1 MNMIKA
7 LLALTLAQA
16 MAGLGPAMASPDD
29 APAASSSSAPVL
41 VSLTEIETLLATQP
55 GAVELAWTAL
65 ARGGLPRIEAIAGDA
80 DQRRVTF
87 LYKAGGEVTAVRL
100 NSVINAPCVTMP
112 VTNFE
117 RDYTLP
123 LHRLGGS
130 TIWALSLDVA
140 RDVQASY
147 SFLVT
152 GPTGTLRVTDPY
164 NPRHLRGRNAEAVLI
179 LDGVGDLSLLLPV
192 APDRLPPV
200 ETRQLTSAALGRD
213 VSLDIHRAAS
223 GNAQSPVLILYDA
236 FNWGSRAPAWEIA
249 HNLARQGRIPPM
261 HVVLIDQLDAG
272 SEQSAYADQARFI
285 ADELLPFLR
294 QEFGFRLARSDVL
307 LGGASRRGL
316 SAVVSGLTRPDAIG
330 AVISL
335 SGSFYW
341 APDGE
346 APEWLARQLG
356 QAPAETPRF
365 QLAAGSLEYITTSTN
380 QGHIMLDT
388 NRNMAAA
395 LTAAGYETGYSIYPG
410 GHDMAA
416 WRLALADALEAL
428 YVPEE

>member
-1 MNMIKA
+1 MDLIAA
-7 LLALTLAQA
+7 LLALSLIL
-16 MAGLGPAMASPDD
+16 AGLAPAKAAPVD
-29 APAASSSSAPVL
+29 APSSAPAL
-41 VSLTEIETLLATQP
+41 ASLAEIETLLTDQP
-55 GAVELAWTAL
+55 GAVEQAWTAL
-65 ARGGLPRIEAIAGDA
+65 ARGGLPRIEPIPGDA
-80 DQRRVTF
+80 QQRRVTF
-87 LYKAGGEVTAVRL
+87 LYKAGGDVTGVRL
-100 NSVINAPCVTMP
+100 NSVINAPHVTMP
-112 VTNFE
+112 VTDFE

-152 GPTGTLRVTDPY
+152 GPTGTLRVSDPH

-179 LDGVGDLSLLLPV
+179 LDGVGDLSPLLPV
-192 APDRLPPV
+192 AADALPPV
-200 ETRQLTSAALGRD
+200 QTRRLNSAALGRD
-213 VSLDIHRAAS
+213 VSLEMHRAAS
-223 GNAQSPVLILYDA
+223 GTDQSPVLILYDA
-236 FNWGSRAPAWEIA
+236 FNWGARAPAWEIV
-249 HNLARQGRIPPM
+249 HNLASKGIIPPM
-261 HVVLIDQLDAG
+261 HVVLIDQLDEA
-272 SEQSAYADQARFI
+272 SAQSAYADQARFV

-294 QEFGFRLARSDVL
+294 QQFGFRLARGDVL

-316 SAVVSGLTRPDAIG
+316 SAVVTGLTRPEAIG

-341 APDGE
+341 APEGE

-356 QAPAETPRF
+356 QAPPKAAAEAPRF

-395 LTAAGYETGYSIYPG
+395 LTAAGYQTGYSIYPG

-428 YVPEE
+428 FQPPE

>member
-1 MNMIKA
+1 MDLIAA
-7 LLALTLAQA
+7 LRTLSLTLSLTLA
-16 MAGLGPAMASPDD
+16 GPAAAAPDAAPPS
-29 APAASSSSAPVL
+29 APARASLA
-41 VSLTEIETLLATQP
+41 EIETLLTGQP
-55 GAVELAWTAL
+55 GAVEQAWTAL
-65 ARGGLPRIEAIAGDA
+65 ARDGLPRIEPVAGDA
-80 DQRRVTF
+80 QQRRVTF
-87 LYKAGGEVTAVRL
+87 LYKAGGDVTGVRL

-112 VTNFE
+112 VTDFE

-130 TIWALSLDVA
+130 TIWTLSLDVA

-152 GPTGTLRVTDPY
+152 GPTGTLRVTDPH

-179 LDGVGDLSLLLPV
+179 LDGVGDLSPLMPV
-192 APDRLPPV
+192 APDVLPPA
-200 ETRQLTSAALGRD
+200 ETRRLTSAALGRD
-213 VSLDIHRAAS
+213 VSLEIHRAAS
-223 GNAQSPVLILYDA
+223 GTDQSPVLILYDA
-236 FNWGSRAPAWEIA
+236 FNWGARAPAWEIV
-249 HNLARQGRIPPM
+249 HNLASKGLIPPM
-261 HVVLIDQLDAG
+261 HVVLIDQLDDA
-272 SEQSAYADQARFI
+272 SAQSAYADQARFV

-294 QEFGFRLARSDVL
+294 QQFGFRLARGDVV

-316 SAVVSGLTRPDAIG
+316 SAVLTGLTRPDAIG

-346 APEWLARQLG
+346 APEWLARQLAG
-356 QAPAETPRF
+356 APAETPDEAPRF
-365 QLAAGSLEYITTSTN
+365 QLAAGSLEYINTSTN

-388 NRNMAAA
+388 NRNMATA
-395 LTAAGYETGYSIYPG
+395 LTAAGYRTGYSIYPG

-428 YVPEE
+428 YAEWE